1 MTKVILVIIFSVYF
15 GGLILI
21 GFIAFSN
28 DPAGIVAPWYIIFWA
43 TYWGPIAAVV
53 TGLIYSLWYRTY
65 KRGQPALYFSG
76 FIDEEGKR
84 APITIKISKPKR
96 IKETGDWRC
105 EVFAPLLFY
114 GTEKIVGVDKAQA
127 RKLAVEFLRSIIG
140 KRCLYNHEGE
150 IISLERLELAA

>member
-1 MTKVILVIIFSVYF
+1 MTKVMLVITLCVYF
-15 GGLILI
+15 GGLILS
-21 GFIAFSN
+21 GFIAFDL
-28 DPAGIVAPWYIIFWA
+28 DPTGIVGPWIIIAWA
-43 TYWGPIAAVV
+43 IFWGPIAAAV
-53 TGLIYSLWYRTY
+53 TGLICSLWYRTY

-96 IKETGDWRC
+96 IKRTGDWRC

-114 GTEKIVGVDKAQA
+114 GTEKIVGVDEAQA
-127 RKLAVEFLRSIIG
+127 RKLAMEFLSSIVG

-150 IISLERLELAA
+150 IMSLERLRLAA